1 MEDHLKNKSRL
12 QHEWEALC
20 AYEVDPCAT
29 NAALQKKNANKNR
42 YPTILPYDHSR
53 VILDDSANTT
63 NSDYINANTIVS
75 IIVLFT
81 ESYQSIRYLYYIQ
94 TDHDPRN
101 PAYIATQGPLS
112 NTKADFWQVRILCV

>member
-81 ESYQSIRYLYYIQ
+81 KSYQSIRYIYITYRLTTILEIQ
-94 TDHDPRN
+94 PISLH
-101 PAYIATQGPLS
+101 
-112 NTKADFWQVRILCV
+112 KAHCPTPKPISGR